1 MLRRVRPLARRA
13 LGVRRTPTYYLPWL
27 SRPGLECVVVLNNIE
42 SRFKTGFNQG
52 PFPASLTQY
61 DAGGVVVRRYAVA
74 LGDSAA
80 TAEVRLEPP
89 APSGAGFV
97 TVEGD
102 RIFSDQYVTLSDG
115 AAYTA
120 THGRHEFV
128 EAYPWPARLLLAVV
142 GALLASIGRTLPA
155 FVRDQYL
162 YLGEGCRSHLLVMNL
177 SNVVNRVRVR
187 VTREGGAVAARLMT
201 LPPMGSHLLDVSSL
215 GLAARDATAVLRGR
229 LEGNAWFNVYVV
241 GAGPKDLAGP
251 LSLMHVK

>member
-1 MLRRVRPLARRA
+1 VLRRLRALARRA

-42 SRFKTGFNQG
+42 SRFKSAFNQG
-52 PFPASLTQY
+52 PFPASITQY
-61 DAGGVVVRRYAVA
+61 DAGGVAVRRYDVA

-80 TAEVRLEPP
+80 TAEVRLEP

-102 RIFSDQYVTLSDG
+102 RLFSDQYVTLSDG
-115 AAYTA
+115 SAYTA

-128 EAYPWPARLLLAVV
+128 EAYPWPARLLLAAA
-142 GALLASIGRTLPA
+142 GALLASIGRTVPV
-155 FVRDQYL
+155 FVKDQYL

-177 SNVVNRVRVR
+177 SNIVNRVRVR
-187 VTREGGAVAARLMT
+187 VTREGGGVVARLMT
-201 LPPMGSHLLDVSSL
+201 LPPMGTHLLDVSSL
-215 GLAARDATAVLRGR
+215 GLAAANATSVLRGR